1 MVRTLKPM
9 AVESRAHLLWSVLAV
24 VPCYDL
30 GANIKAEVNTLMLD
44 KQASLMGL

>member
-1 MVRTLKPM
+1 MM
-9 AVESRAHLLWSVLAV
+9 AESRANLLWSVLAV

-30 GANIKAEVNTLMLD
+30 VANIKVELKTPMLD